1 MAVQYQSSIRN
12 YKSKHQLYITN
23 INDQLSTTMIINYYY
38 STLYFRRTDRHN
50 DIGLGRIY

>member
-12 YKSKHQLYITN
+12 YKFKHQLYITN
-23 INDQLSTTMIINYYY
+23 INNQLSTMIINYY

-50 DIGLGRIY
+50 NIGLGRIY